1 MLQIN
6 KNYSALILRVGL
18 VIVYLWFGI
27 SQLTDPQRFV
37 GWLPNEASLIPTD
50 PINLILLNGIFEII
64 LSLGI
69 LFGIYIKYASLL
81 LSLHLFAIA
90 YTIGLNETGI
100 RDLGLAFATLALG
113 FSEPDKYT
121 LDKKLEN
128 KLG

>member
-6 KNYSALILRVGL
+6 KNYSVIILRIGL

-27 SQLTDPQRFV
+27 NQLIDPQRFV

-50 PINLILLNGIFEII
+50 PINLILLNGIFEIL
-64 LSLGI
+64 LSLAI
-69 LFGIYIKYASLL
+69 LFGIYIRYASWL

-100 RDLGLAFATLALG
+100 RDIGLAFATLALG